1 MSLEFDE
8 RFFTE
13 EIRDEDFP
21 HYLER
26 AKWIDNYINPN
37 SIVYILGCGFGY
49 LVKYLRNLGVNAF
62 GVDIGDYAYQNKKNE
77 YIFKECVATINLNNA
92 DYIFSWN
99 LLDCLNETLVSKI
112 TDNLNNYSVPQIH
125 IVCCLEDVRS
135 AQSYL
140 DQGYFIKSIQYWQNL
155 MPNAIFVEYGTEK
168 VYGTNSLKIPLS
180 WNKVSD

>member
-26 AKWIDNYINPN
+26 AKWIDNYIEPD

-49 LVKYLRNLGVNAF
+49 LVKHLRDLGVNTF
-62 GVDIGDYAYQNKKNE
+62 GVDIGDYANQNKKSD
-77 YIFKECVATINLNNA
+77 YIFKECVATINLTNA

-99 LLDCLNETLVSKI
+99 MLDCLDETIAPKI
-112 TDNLNNYSVPQIH
+112 ATNLNKHSVPQIH
-125 IVCCLEDVRS
+125 IVCCLEDVKS
-135 AQSYL
+135 AQSFL
-140 DQGYFIKSIQYWQNL
+140 EQGYFIKSIQYWQNL
-155 MPNAIFVEYGTEK
+155 MPNAMFVEYNTEK
-168 VYGTNSLKIPLS
+168 VYGVDSLKIPLS
-180 WNKVSD
+180 AGKVSD